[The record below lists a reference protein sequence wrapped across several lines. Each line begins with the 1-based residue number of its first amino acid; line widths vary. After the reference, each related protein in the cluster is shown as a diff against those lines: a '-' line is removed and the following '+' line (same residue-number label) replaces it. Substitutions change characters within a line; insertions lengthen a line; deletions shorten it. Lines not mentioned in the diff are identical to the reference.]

1 MRAPTRLVR
10 GFLVVALCA
19 MAATV
24 VAQAPQ
30 GMAGTWKLNVA
41 KSKFSPGPGPKSATI
56 IYTPTGESVKIE
68 VHRVESDGTALHW
81 EMTAASDGKDYPV
94 KGNPDADT
102 FSMKQIDANTGEST
116 FKKGGKVMAVNK
128 RTLSADGKMLTIAT
142 TGVTGTGEKRNDV
155 AVYEK

>member
-1 MRAPTRLVR
+1 
-10 GFLVVALCA
+10 VVALCA

-56 IYTPTGESVKIE
+56 IYTPAGESVKIE
-68 VHRVESDGTALHW
+68 VHRVEADGTVLHW

-116 FKKGGKVMAVNK
+116 FKKGGKVTAVNK
-128 RTLSADGKMLTIAT
+128 RTLSADGKTLTIAT
-142 TGVTGTGEKRNDV
+142 TGVTGKGEKRDDV

>member
-1 MRAPTRLVR
+1 MTAPTATVR
-10 GFLVVALCA
+10 GTLVVALCA

-56 IYTPTGESVKIE
+56 IYTPAGESVKIE
-68 VHRVESDGTALHW
+68 VHRVEADGTVLHW

-116 FKKGGKVMAVNK
+116 FKKGGKVTAVNK
-128 RTLSADGKMLTIAT
+128 RTLSADGKTLTIAT
-142 TGVTGTGEKRNDV
+142 TGVTGKGEKRDDV